1 MIPNFISRHV
11 AGWGTG
17 GKPVFGHRKSKP
29 RRGTIAE
36 VVSRSLEIPVDVA
49 GGLAQ
54 VELLG
59 NREAAIEH
67 CQNVLEYN
75 DDVIRLNTG
84 KLILKFTGRGLS
96 LKCMSGDRV
105 TVTGFFTSIEFSQ

>member
-1 MIPNFISRHV
+1 MIPNFCIPPYR
-11 AGWGTG
+11 GIRTG
-17 GKPVFGHRKSKP
+17 GRPVFGHRKSKP

>member
-1 MIPNFISRHV
+1 M
-11 AGWGTG
+11 
-17 GKPVFGHRKSKP
+17 FGHRKSKP

-75 DDVIRLNTG
+75 DDVIRLN
-84 KLILKFTGRGLS
+84 RQA
-96 LKCMSGDRV
+96 DPQVYRAR
-105 TVTGFFTSIEFSQ
+105 SIAQMHERRPGHGHGIFHVH

>member
-1 MIPNFISRHV
+1 M
-11 AGWGTG
+11 
-17 GKPVFGHRKSKP
+17 
-29 RRGTIAE
+29 
-36 VVSRSLEIPVDVA
+36 
-49 GGLAQ
+49 
-54 VELLG
+54 ELLG

>member
-1 MIPNFISRHV
+1 M
-11 AGWGTG
+11 
-17 GKPVFGHRKSKP
+17 FGRRKSKP

-36 VVSRSLEIPVDVA
+36 VVSRSLEIPADVA

-84 KLILKFTGRGLS
+84 KLIGSRSRDFSRPLS
-96 LKCMSGDRV
+96 FRSREK
-105 TVTGFFTSIEFSQ
+105 TV

>member
-1 MIPNFISRHV
+1 M
-11 AGWGTG
+11 
-17 GKPVFGHRKSKP
+17 FGHRKSKP

-36 VVSRSLEIPVDVA
+36 VVSRSLEIP